1 MDKKGYSQGVFR
13 FLSAKGK
20 EWLLG
25 EFGPVKPSPESGGLQ
40 LTREGFMEEGLLQ
53 FVQGNEFSS
62 IDISKLSGLFQ

>member
-1 MDKKGYSQGVFR
+1 MFGACLGFVHRTGSIKLDKKGYSQGVFR

-40 LTREGFMEEGLLQ
+40 LTREGFVEQGLL
-53 FVQGNEFSS
+53 
-62 IDISKLSGLFQ
+62 